1 MSTILLL
8 AVSRTAA
15 CGAHI
20 LLYNARAAPTH
31 SLAIFCPPRYADCCY
46 CDRSSR
52 PRSIWLADHAY
63 VIPLTR
69 LLACCYVLTDR
80 QRDCQ
85 MQVGLTVNVSYLI
98 VISGGVRGGEP
109 APPLPLGDGPTLCAW
124 PKKDGDS
131 ARDNH
136 VLALTLPNIHR
147 LSNKPFLMWLLT
159 TPPHFKYVAT
169 LPSNL
174 SLTDCFAGNNVLQ
187 GSVATYATCG
197 EIF

>member
-63 VIPLTR
+63 VIPLTS

-85 MQVGLTVNVSYLI
+85 MQVGLTVSVSYLI
-98 VISGGVRGGEP
+98 VISGGFRGGGVSRLRP
-109 APPLPLGDGPTLCAW
+109 SLWATDRLCALGQ
-124 PKKDGDS
+124 KKTEIV
-131 ARDNH
+131 H
-136 VLALTLPNIHR
+136 ETIT
-147 LSNKPFLMWLLT
+147 FLL
-159 TPPHFKYVAT
+159 
-169 LPSNL
+169 
-174 SLTDCFAGNNVLQ
+174 
-187 GSVATYATCG
+187 
-197 EIF
+197 